1 MLKTRV
7 MPCLLLKG
15 PGLVKTVKFDKSKY
29 VGDPINAVKIFN
41 EKEVDEL
48 VFVDISAT
56 PGEYTIG
63 NFASRMVDGL
73 GFRFYWATEGLREK
87 DLVYKPSEDSTSV
100 IETLRHICSMSQNI
114 LNAPLGEPN
123 TGTVDYSK
131 FGYQE
136 LRELTLKNLKAA
148 SEAVAGKEA
157 SDFENFSIIY
167 KRGERESRFPYW
179 NLINGMISDCIYHAG
194 QITMLRRVTGN
205 PINPKVNVFT
215 GKVRK

>member
-1 MLKTRV
+1 M
-7 MPCLLLKG
+7 
-15 PGLVKTVKFDKSKY
+15 
-29 VGDPINAVKIFN
+29 NAQD
-41 EKEVDEL
+41 EKLPYYEIPDYPS
-48 VFVDISAT
+48 DYGS
-56 PGEYTIG
+56 G
-63 NFASRMVDGL
+63 NIAARMIDGL

-87 DLVYKPSEDSTSV
+87 DLVYKPSEDSRSV

-148 SEAVAGKEA
+148 REAVAGKEA